1 MRLFERHASVAALTP
16 MGAVFA
22 RRARMAVRELEKGRD
37 EISQIQGQVHGD
49 VVVCI
54 SVVSHPTLLGAALQ
68 PF

>member
-1 MRLFERHASVAALTP
+1 
-16 MGAVFA
+16 
-22 RRARMAVRELEKGRD
+22 MAVRELEKGRD